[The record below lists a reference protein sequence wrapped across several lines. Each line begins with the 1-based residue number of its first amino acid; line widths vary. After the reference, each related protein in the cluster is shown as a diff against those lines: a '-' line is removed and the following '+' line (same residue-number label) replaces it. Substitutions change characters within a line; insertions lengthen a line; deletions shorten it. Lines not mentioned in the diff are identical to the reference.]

1 MSAGPSEIVRNN
13 VKEKLARG
21 EVVASITVRLARS
34 IEIARIAKTAGFD
47 SIYVDVEHSSLSLET
62 TSQICIAALEIG
74 VAPFVRVPSTR
85 PEHVSRALDG
95 GALGVIAPHIRS
107 AEEAREVVASAKYP
121 PFGERST
128 GGGLPHLHYR
138 SFPAAEANAA
148 MNDATMVV
156 VQFETADAIERAEEI
171 AAVEGVDMVLMGT
184 NDLRADLRGVDTHG
198 LTRLPG
204 YLDRVRRGLIN
215 PKPKLFPKRVAPT
228 AAALD
233 GQNGFGFVIGTRAM
247 AEAISLARKSGI
259 GIASA
264 RRSTHFGMAASYVLQ
279 ALDAGFV
286 ALVFTNAS
294 RAMPP
299 WGGREALLGTS
310 PLAAGAPGGKLAP
323 FVLDMS
329 PAVAAR
335 GKIRIAEKRGEKIP
349 LGYALDAQGR
359 PTTDPTE
366 ALKGVV
372 LPIGGPKGSGLSM
385 LMDIF
390 GGVLSGAAFAG
401 DVTDQ
406 YKVFDRPQ
414 NVGHFFLA
422 MRPDLFVSKKDYR
435 VRMDTL
441 VERVR
446 ACPKAEGFD
455 EILLPGELEAREEE
469 KRRRSGIPYSAPELD
484 PLQDAAARAGVA
496 KLEVSVKPLDG
507 VG

>member
-1 MSAGPSEIVRNN
+1 
-13 VKEKLARG
+13 
-21 EVVASITVRLARS
+21 
-34 IEIARIAKTAGFD
+34 
-47 SIYVDVEHSSLSLET
+47 
-62 TSQICIAALEIG
+62 
-74 VAPFVRVPSTR
+74 
-85 PEHVSRALDG
+85 
-95 GALGVIAPHIRS
+95 
-107 AEEAREVVASAKYP
+107 
-121 PFGERST
+121 
-128 GGGLPHLHYR
+128 
-138 SFPAAEANAA
+138 
-148 MNDATMVV
+148 
-156 VQFETADAIERAEEI
+156 
-171 AAVEGVDMVLMGT
+171 
-184 NDLRADLRGVDTHG
+184 
-198 LTRLPG
+198 
-204 YLDRVRRGLIN
+204 
-215 PKPKLFPKRVAPT
+215 
-228 AAALD
+228 
-233 GQNGFGFVIGTRAM
+233 
-247 AEAISLARKSGI
+247 
-259 GIASA
+259 
-264 RRSTHFGMAASYVLQ
+264 MAASYVLQ

-401 DVTDQ
+401 NVTDQ

-422 MRPDLFVSKKDYR
+422 MKPDLFVSKKEYR
-435 VRMDTL
+435 ARMDTL

-455 EILLPGELEAREEE
+455 EILLPGEIEAREEE
-469 KRRRSGIPYSAPELD
+469 KRARSGIPYSAAEID
-484 PLQDAAARAGVA
+484 PLQDEALRAGVA
-496 KLEVSVKPLDG
+496 KLDVSVTPFDS
-507 VG
+507 

>member
-1 MSAGPSEIVRNN
+1 
-13 VKEKLARG
+13 
-21 EVVASITVRLARS
+21 
-34 IEIARIAKTAGFD
+34 
-47 SIYVDVEHSSLSLET
+47 
-62 TSQICIAALEIG
+62 
-74 VAPFVRVPSTR
+74 
-85 PEHVSRALDG
+85 
-95 GALGVIAPHIRS
+95 
-107 AEEAREVVASAKYP
+107 
-121 PFGERST
+121 
-128 GGGLPHLHYR
+128 
-138 SFPAAEANAA
+138 
-148 MNDATMVV
+148 
-156 VQFETADAIERAEEI
+156 
-171 AAVEGVDMVLMGT
+171 
-184 NDLRADLRGVDTHG
+184 
-198 LTRLPG
+198 
-204 YLDRVRRGLIN
+204 
-215 PKPKLFPKRVAPT
+215 
-228 AAALD
+228 
-233 GQNGFGFVIGTRAM
+233 
-247 AEAISLARKSGI
+247 
-259 GIASA
+259 
-264 RRSTHFGMAASYVLQ
+264 MAASYVLQ

-349 LGYALDAQGR
+349 LGYALDGEGR

-401 DVTDQ
+401 EVTDQ

-422 MRPDLFVSKKDYR
+422 MRPDLFVSKKEYR
-435 VRMDTL
+435 LRMDTL

-469 KRRRSGIPYSAPELD
+469 KRRRSGIPYSAAEID
-484 PLQDAAARAGVA
+484 PLQNEAARAGVA
-496 KLEVSVKPLDG
+496 KLEVSVKPLDS
-507 VG
+507 